1 MKNYLKGVLC
11 GIGGV
16 IPGLSGSVLL
26 VIFGLYEKT
35 ITAIGTLFKDIKGN
49 IKFLVPILLGF
60 ATGIVLFSKVID
72 IALEKAEIL
81 TRYCFLGLILGTL
94 PTFYREVAKYGFNR
108 KYYINTLIAII
119 VGLCLFY
126 LGGGISL
133 ASLKGSVLGSF
144 IIGCVSALASI
155 VPGLDS
161 ASTLSALGLYET
173 YISALASLDFT
184 VLIPAGLG
192 LGAAALILSYFMHK
206 LLERCYTATFA
217 SIFGLFI
224 VMAPKV
230 LTTDCIASFGANLET
245 IGYIAIATVG
255 FMASYYFGDIKGH
268 NAKIRALLK
277 RTETKS

>member
-1 MKNYLKGVLC
+1 MKNYLKGILC
-11 GIGGV
+11 GVGGV

-35 ITAIGTLFKDIKGN
+35 IAAIGTFFKDIKGN

-72 IALEKAEIL
+72 TALEKAEIL
-81 TRYCFLGLILGTL
+81 TRFCFLGLILGTL
-94 PTFYREVAKYGFNR
+94 PTFYREVSKYGFNR
-108 KYYINTLIAII
+108 KYYINTLLAIV

-133 ASLKGSVLGSF
+133 DGMAGTILGSF
-144 IIGCVSALASI
+144 IIGCVAALASI

-173 YISALASLDFT
+173 FISALASLDFA
-184 VLIPAGLG
+184 VLIPAGMG
-192 LGAAALILSYFMHK
+192 LGVSALILSYLMHK
-206 LLERCYTATFA
+206 LLEKCYTATFA
-217 SIFGLFI
+217 TIFGLFL

-230 LTTDCIASFGANLET
+230 LSSECVMAFGLNLAT
-245 IGYIAIATVG
+245 VGYVAIAVVG

-268 NAKIRALLK
+268 NAKIKAIFK
-277 RTETKS
+277 ECKANS